1 MINAFRTIRGWH
13 QPLVFFAIVMAG
25 LAVVCAVGLVVDGRT
40 INGAPGWAKPLKF
53 SISFALY
60 AVTLAWMTAQ
70 IPRPGWRRTA
80 WWAGTVMA
88 VVSVLEMVG
97 ITLQVIRHT
106 TSHFNNTTP
115 FNATLFNVM
124 GALIGLLYVAT
135 LVVAAT
141 LLRSPM
147 RDASFTWAL
156 RLGLLIAI
164 AGLSVGFLLLQA
176 TPEQLAQG
184 EAAQY
189 SGAHAVGVSDGGP
202 GLPLVGWSTTGGDL
216 RIGHFIGM
224 HGLQVLPLLAM
235 LLSLPVIRRRWTD
248 RTRQQVVV
256 LAAVLYAGLTAL
268 TALTVWQAL
277 RGQPFL
283 APDATTATAAA
294 ALLIVAG
301 LSGTTIAL
309 SSRRASATSEPTGVE
324 LAARV
329 IVKR

>member
-1 MINAFRTIRGWH
+1 MIKALRTVRGWH
-13 QPLVFFAIVMAG
+13 QPLAYFALVMAG
-25 LAVVCAVGLVVDGRT
+25 LAGVSAVGLVVDGRI

-53 SISFALY
+53 SVSFALY
-60 AVTLAWMTAQ
+60 AVTLAWMTSQ
-70 IPRPGWRRTA
+70 IPGPGWRRTA
-80 WWAGTVMA
+80 WWAGTSLA
-88 VVSVLEMVG
+88 VISVLEMMG
-97 ITLQVIRHT
+97 ITIQVARGT
-106 TSHFNNTTP
+106 TSHFNLTTP
-115 FNATLFNVM
+115 FNATMFIVM
-124 GALIGLLYVAT
+124 GALVGLLYVAT

-164 AGLSVGFLLLQA
+164 AGLSVGFLMLQA

-224 HGLQVLPLLAM
+224 HGLQALPLLAM
-235 LLSLPVIRRRWTD
+235 LLTLPSIHHRVTD
-248 RTRQQVVV
+248 RTRLQIVL

-268 TALTVWQAL
+268 TVWQAL
-277 RGQPFL
+277 RGQSL
-283 APDATTATAAA
+283 IAPDATTATAAA
-294 ALLIVAG
+294 ALLIVAAVG
-301 LSGTTIAL
+301 GTAIAL
-309 SSRRASATSEPTGVE
+309 SSRRASAAAESGGAGA
-324 LAARV
+324 AARV
-329 IVKR
+329 LVER